1 MMWWSLSVF
10 VCLKISLKHPPLS
23 KRSWKILP
31 RPRSAEVIFIS
42 KVWKTTINSVVLIIT
57 NTVNYSRKIELNE
70 EMGSRGF
77 PFKFWVRSRII
88 FLNFRGVVGATFKH
102 LGGTFDFFEKSLSF
116 IAQTFRICL
125 NYKSRKISIIYN

>member
-1 MMWWSLSVF
+1 MKSF
-10 VCLKISLKHPPLS
+10 CICLFKN
-23 KRSWKILP
+23 
-31 RPRSAEVIFIS
+31 FIKTS
-42 KVWKTTINSVVLIIT
+42 TFIKKKLENFTKATKCGGNFYLKVWKTTINSVVLIIT

-77 PFKFWVRSRII
+77 PFKFWVGSRII